1 MSNPKIKVEL
11 ATLSERVNMAEALR
25 GPGARLP
32 GEDDEAYAKRR
43 GISAMLFAAM
53 KEQGKVP
60 AFVPVAA

>member
-1 MSNPKIKVEL
+1 MSKPRIKVDV
-11 ATLSERVNMAEALR
+11 ASLSERVNMAEALR

-43 GISAMLFAAM
+43 GIAAPLFMAM

-60 AFVPVAA
+60 VFVPVAA